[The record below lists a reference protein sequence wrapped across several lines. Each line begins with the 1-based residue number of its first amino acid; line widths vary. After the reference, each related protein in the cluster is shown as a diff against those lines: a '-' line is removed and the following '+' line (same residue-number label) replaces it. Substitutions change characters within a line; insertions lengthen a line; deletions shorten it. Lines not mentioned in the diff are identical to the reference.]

1 MPKMSGA
8 WESFSRSRMATLAVN
23 ALLLSAGSPSSRA
36 VATASAAPGWSG
48 PAATG
53 KNMIH
58 QITHHLRYHTTA
70 AASPSSSS
78 STPPSTSGKD
88 LPRHRRDKPGDN
100 RECENKRVSAEDPQR
115 RSRREAQRGA
125 LLPPG
130 RTSTRQN
137 MRNKSGSG

>member
-48 PAATG
+48 PAEAG

-70 AASPSSSS
+70 AASPSSPS
-78 STPPSTSGKD
+78 STPPSVSSTSGKD
-88 LPRHRRDKPGDN
+88 LPRHRRDKTGVN
-100 RECENKRVSAEDPQR
+100 CECENKRASAE
-115 RSRREAQRGA
+115 ERGA

-137 MRNKSGSG
+137 MRNKNGRG